1 MGLRL
6 SIGFRNSL
14 AAGMFV
20 ALPLLAAGFA
30 GAQGVPA
37 SSPPPAQEPV
47 TATPAPAASAETPI
61 MAAAPS
67 NALLESGFHH
77 LYELNFKSARTE
89 FVSYQRLVPEDPMGK
104 GAEAASYLFDEFNE
118 KGVFT
123 SEFFL
128 DDSKFLKGVPGNAEE
143 NRNPDFE
150 RANEAA
156 RSQARALLKNN
167 PKDARALLVI
177 TMTDGMESDYDALI
191 VRKQLAAVSLTKQA
205 EGEATALLQI
215 DPNADDAYV
224 ALGAGHYI
232 IGCLPGFKRAFLWFG
247 GVHGDKELGMHQE
260 EIAAYHAHY
269 FQPFA
274 KILLALAYERE
285 HEPDKARVLLGEL
298 SQEFPDNP
306 LYLKELALVTPGP
319 PKP

>member
-1 MGLRL
+1 ML
-6 SIGFRNSL
+6 
-14 AAGMFV
+14 V
-20 ALPLLAAGFA
+20 ALPLVSAGLAA
-30 GAQGVPA
+30 AQDANGQA
-37 SSPPPAQEPV
+37 SS
-47 TATPAPAASAETPI
+47 TAIPTIS
-61 MAAAPS
+61 AAPS
-67 NALLESGFHH
+67 SALLETGFRD
-77 LYELNFKSARTE
+77 LYSLDFKGAREE
-89 FVSYQRLVPEDPMGK
+89 FLSYQRLVPDDPMGK
-104 GAEAASYLFDEFNE
+104 AAEAASYLFDEFNE

-128 DDSKFLKGVPGNAEE
+128 NDDKFLKGVPGSPEE
-143 NRNPDFE
+143 NRNLDFE
-150 RANEAA
+150 HANDAA
-156 RSQARALLKNN
+156 RRQAKARLKVN
-167 PKDARALLVI
+167 PRDARALLVL

-191 VRKQLAAVSLTKQA
+191 VKKQLAAVTLTKQA
-205 EGEATALLQI
+205 EAEATTLLQI
-215 DPNADDAYV
+215 DPNAEDAYV

-285 HEPDKARVLLGEL
+285 KQPGQARVLLGQL
-298 SQEFPDNP
+298 SQEFPSNP
-306 LYLKELALVTPGP
+306 LFQKELALVASDP